1 MDRIASCTRSALLE
15 TITTLAPCDAASSA
29 TAKPIPDDPPTITTR
44 LPSKPFSRGI
54 EPSFWALLLTCT
66 ATDEQTSPCESC
78 IMDMMSMRLEKLR
91 QADLN
96 LLVTFA
102 AIAEEKSITAAASR
116 LLLSQPA
123 VSRALQRA
131 RAMFQDDLL
140 VRAPHGFELT
150 LRGRKILEE
159 LEGLLPRMANLVAP
173 SLFDPAREKSHF
185 RISGPD
191 NVCTVVLPPLC
202 RQYAS
207 GRYQVQFEFLPWQ
220 SGITELVEHGQLD
233 VVLHIDDGLLP
244 SHFQSERLYRED
256 WICAVA
262 RDSRFGDRLP
272 LKQYLAAS
280 HIVVATYAGVQTI
293 PDKQLAAVGAKRSSC
308 IRVPYFGVALQCL
321 PGTELV
327 LTITSGMRSAI
338 ERNRELRVVK
348 APQELHAFHF
358 LMAWHSRLN
367 TDPPHVWLREA
378 IRSTTAGLNR

>member
-1 MDRIASCTRSALLE
+1 
-15 TITTLAPCDAASSA
+15 
-29 TAKPIPDDPPTITTR
+29 
-44 LPSKPFSRGI
+44 
-54 EPSFWALLLTCT
+54 
-66 ATDEQTSPCESC
+66 
-78 IMDMMSMRLEKLR
+78 MRLEKLR

-102 AIAEEKSITAAASR
+102 AVAEEKSITAAASR

-150 LRGRKILEE
+150 LRGRKILDE
-159 LEGLLPRMANLVAP
+159 LEGLLPRMENLVAP
-173 SLFDPAREKSHF
+173 SLFDPARERSHF
-185 RISGPD
+185 RIAGPD

-202 RQYAS
+202 RQYAN
-207 GRYQVQFEFLPWQ
+207 GRYQVHFEFWPWQ
-220 SGITELVEHGQLD
+220 GGIAELVERGQLD
-233 VVLHIDDGLLP
+233 LVLHIDDGLLP
-244 SHFQSERLYRED
+244 SHFQSERLYKED

-262 RDSRFGDRLP
+262 RDSCFGERLP

-280 HIVVATYAGVQTI
+280 HLVVAPHAGVQTI

-327 LTITSGMRSAI
+327 LTLTSGMTSAI
-338 ERNRELRVVK
+338 KNDRRLRLVK
-348 APQELHAFHF
+348 APQELHGFNF
-358 LMAWHSRLN
+358 LMAWHPRLN
-367 TDPPHVWLREA
+367 TDSRHLWLRKA
-378 IRSTTAGLNR
+378 MRSTSARFNG